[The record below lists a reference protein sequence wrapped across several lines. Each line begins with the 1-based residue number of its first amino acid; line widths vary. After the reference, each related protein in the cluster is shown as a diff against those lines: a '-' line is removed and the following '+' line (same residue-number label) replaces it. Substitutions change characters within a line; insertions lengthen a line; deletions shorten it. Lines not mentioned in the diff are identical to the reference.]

1 LVSPLKAPSRPVI
14 MPKRQEREREELV
27 RRIEHEGGKVREKK
41 TEKNKGE
48 MIMRLGVKDKGEVS
62 KQHNI
67 DGQLH

>member
-1 LVSPLKAPSRPVI
+1 

-27 RRIEHEGGKVREKK
+27 RRIEHEGGNVREKK

-48 MIMRLGVKDKGEVS
+48 MIVRLGVKDKGEVS